1 MKIIAV
7 TQARSG
13 STRLPNKI
21 LMKVGNQSLLELHVN
36 RIKQSKLIDKL
47 IIATTT
53 AAQDA
58 QIVDLAKAL
67 DTASFRGSE
76 NNVLDRFYQ
85 TVKNEGADY
94 VVRLTSDCPLIDAAL
109 IDKVI
114 QYALDNDLDYCSNV
128 LNPTYPDGQD
138 VEVFKFAALE
148 KAWNEATLSSD
159 FEHVTP
165 YLWRNSTYKN
175 GAIFKSDNFEEGYDY
190 EKIRMTVDEQKD
202 YDLIVKLVEQLGNDK
217 TWLAYTEFIM
227 KYPDLL
233 KINSDIKR
241 NEGFLKSLKKDKLNG

>member
-1 MKIIAV
+1 MRIVAI

-21 LMKVGNQSLLELHVN
+21 LMKVGGQSLLELHVN
-36 RIKQSKLIDKL
+36 RMKQSKLIDKL

-67 DTASFRGSE
+67 ETPSFRGSE

-85 TVKNEGADY
+85 AVKNEGADY
-94 VVRLTSDCPLIDAAL
+94 VVRLTSDCPLIDAVL

-114 QYALDNDLDYCSNV
+114 QYALDNNLDYCSNT

-148 KAWNEATLSSD
+148 KAWNEATLESD
-159 FEHVTP
+159 CEHVTP
-165 YLWRNSTYKN
+165 YIWRNSTFKN
-175 GAIFKSDNFEEGYDY
+175 GSIFKSDNFGEGYDF
-190 EKIRMTVDEQKD
+190 EKIRMTVDEQRD
-202 YDLIVKLVEQLGNDK
+202 YELIVKLVEQLGSHQ
-217 TWLAYTEFIM
+217 TWLAYAEFM
-227 KYPDLL
+227 VNHADLL
-233 KINSDIKR
+233 AINSNIQR
-241 NEGFLKSLKKDKLNG
+241 NEGFFKSLKKDKNG